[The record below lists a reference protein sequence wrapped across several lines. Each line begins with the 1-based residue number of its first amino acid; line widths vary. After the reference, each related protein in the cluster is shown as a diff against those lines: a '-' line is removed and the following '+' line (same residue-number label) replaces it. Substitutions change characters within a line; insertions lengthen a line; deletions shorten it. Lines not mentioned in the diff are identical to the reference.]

1 MDIWTKIQD
10 RLRSEVSAPSYE
22 MWFSSSKLVSE
33 SDGRIVIS
41 VATDFA
47 KDWIHSK
54 YYKLIKSIADNLT
67 KTNTDIV
74 FVVSKEESST
84 ASQPE
89 EVVAESAKNGQFLNP
104 KYTFSTFVI
113 GNSNKFAHAACL
125 ASAKNP
131 GKAYNPLF
139 IYGGVGLGKTHL
151 LQAIGHEILAHYPS
165 SDLIYS
171 TTESFTADVVNAI
184 RNNKINEFHNFYRTI
199 KVLLIDDIQFL
210 AGKERT
216 QEELFHTFNA
226 LYDVGSQIVI
236 TSDRPPKQL
245 RGITDRLISRFEMG
259 LQADIQ
265 APDLE
270 TRIAILEEKSIQ
282 EHVKIPSEVINYV
295 AGHGFSNIRELEGSL
310 IRLVAIASLQNMDL
324 TLSSAKE
331 VLKDMIPKT
340 TKRISVENIIDSICS
355 YFKLVNDDIIERKRT
370 NDVATPRQIA
380 MYLSRELTD
389 LSLKAIGEKFGGRD
403 HTTIMYACDKI
414 SQLRAKDDAVDT
426 AIVDII
432 SKLDS

>member
-1 MDIWTKIQD
+1 MLDK
-10 RLRSEVSAPSYE
+10 LREKVSIPSYE

-33 SDGRIVIS
+33 SEGRVVVS

-47 KDWIHSK
+47 KDWIQSK
-54 YYKLIKSIADNLT
+54 YYGMIKDIAEEITSQKMDV
-67 KTNTDIV
+67 V
-74 FVVSKEESST
+74 FVVSKEEKLNSPP
-84 ASQPE
+84 PE
-89 EVVAESAKNGQFLNP
+89 EETTIAAKNGQLLNP
-104 KYTFSTFVI
+104 KYTFDSFVI

-125 ASAKNP
+125 ASARNP

-151 LQAIGHEILAHYPS
+151 LQAIGHEILSNHPS
-165 SDLIYS
+165 SDLIYT
-171 TTESFTADVVNAI
+171 TTESFTADVVRAI
-184 RNNKINEFHNFYRTI
+184 KDNKIDEFHKFYRTI

-210 AGKERT
+210 KGKERT
-216 QEELFHTFNA
+216 QEELFHTFNE
-226 LYDVGSQIVI
+226 LYNVGSQIVF

-245 RGITDRLISRFEMG
+245 MGVTDRLKSRFEMG

-270 TRIAILEEKSIQ
+270 TRIAILEKKSHQ
-282 EHVKIPSEVINYV
+282 EHVEVPQDVINYV
-295 AGHGFSNIRELEGSL
+295 ASHGFSNIRELEGSL

-324 TLSSAKE
+324 TLSSARE

-340 TKRISVENIIDSICS
+340 TKRITVDKIIESVCN
-355 YFKLVNDDIIERKRT
+355 YFKLTKDDIITRKRT
-370 NDVATPRQIA
+370 NDVAIPRQVA
-380 MYLSRELTD
+380 MYLARELTD

-403 HTTIMYACDKI
+403 HTTIMYARDKI
-414 SQLRAKDDAVDT
+414 SQLRNKDDAMDT
-426 AIVDII
+426 AVGDII